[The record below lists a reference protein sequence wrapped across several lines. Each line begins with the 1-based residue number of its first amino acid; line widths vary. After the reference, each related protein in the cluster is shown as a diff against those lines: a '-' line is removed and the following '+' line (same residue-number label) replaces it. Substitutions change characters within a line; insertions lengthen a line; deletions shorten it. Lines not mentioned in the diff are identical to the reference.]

1 MTIIPQNWGFV
12 QVCFSNQRE
21 KEANLPKLPINFN
34 RFLYATT
41 SEAHRLYD
49 LQLNVFPLPYG
60 AKAGYEWRR
69 LQYTRLKRHALND
82 IVAGDC
88 NLAIMCG
95 RTSQNLFVLDCES
108 PDALLYHMQ
117 QAKKRRIPL
126 WVVKTARGGHLYF
139 RCADG
144 EVHNISNG
152 TIANTEVRGRN
163 GYVLAPPSLHP
174 TGVKYQWFLTE
185 GNTIPVVNASAINW
199 LRDSNNKPIHLKV
212 DQTFNSHK
220 VSPLLRVVSPYSNL
234 SKTTLDYIKNG
245 HALPEGTRNNRL
257 FAAACD
263 MLGNGYSEYDAYAV
277 LQVVA
282 VASGL
287 GAYEIENTLKS
298 ASGRQRTPSRP
309 QSEQKVNATEFQQ
322 WKFAL
327 IYASQRVWEGR
338 TATNERALWLALVER
353 ARLSTNQHGVFRASL
368 RELACLSRMGINTVQ
383 KLLRKLLHERK
394 PMVFKV
400 GEDAMSGA
408 TLWRFSDIVMG
419 IARDYALKSKDECLP
434 TYWLNYADTLIHSDI
449 VERGAVGKGAMFLY
463 YIMKDKKLIQMPSQL
478 ALSARMTVNQ
488 VNYALLKLR
497 EFGLVKRTRMGWC
510 VCEMTLAEIQAN
522 VFYVRPQV
530 WGRGEKRRRL
540 FARQRE
546 KYVSRLM
553 VLTRLRREGD
563 SYIKALT
570 EGRPQVLCVDD
581 LCDEIREVLDDPIAD
596 LMFAEGAHCTTESG
610 FVLIPHRFEPTL
622 QAEELK

>member
-1 MTIIPQNWGFV
+1 MNIIPQNWGFV

-34 RFLYATT
+34 RFLHATT

-69 LQYTRLKRHALND
+69 FQYTRLQRHMLND
-82 IVAGDC
+82 SVAGEC

-95 RTSQNLFVLDCES
+95 RTSENLFVIDCES
-108 PDALLYHMQ
+108 QDALLYHMR

-139 RCADG
+139 RCASG
-144 EVHNISNG
+144 EVHNIPNG
-152 TIANTEVRGRN
+152 TIADTEVRGRN

-174 TGVKYQWFLTE
+174 TGVKYTWFLTE
-185 GNTIPVVNASAINW
+185 GNTIPVVDADAINW
-199 LRDSNNKPIHLKV
+199 LRDITNKPIHLKV
-212 DQTFNSHK
+212 DQTSSIRK
-220 VSPLLRVVSPYSNL
+220 ISPFLRVVSPYSNL
-234 SKTTLDYIKNG
+234 SKITLDYIKNG

-263 MLGNGYSEYDAYAV
+263 MAGNGYSEYDAYGV

-298 ASGRQRTPSRP
+298 AFSRDRTPSRP
-309 QSEQKVNATEFQQ
+309 QSNQKVNATEFQE

-338 TATNERALWLALVER
+338 TATNQRALWLALVER

-383 KLLRKLLHERK
+383 KLLKTFLHQTT
-394 PMVFKV
+394 PILFKV
-400 GEDAMSGA
+400 GEDSMSGA
-408 TLWRFSDIVMG
+408 TLWRFSDIVLS
-419 IARDYALKSKDECLP
+419 IARDHALKSKEDCLP
-434 TYWLNYADTLIHSDI
+434 TYWLSYADTLIHSDI
-449 VERGAVGKGAMFLY
+449 VERGGLGKGAMFLY
-463 YIMKDKKLIQMPSQL
+463 YLMKDKQVLQMPSQL
-478 ALSARMTVNQ
+478 AILARMTVNQ

-497 EFGLVKRTRMGWC
+497 EFRLVKRTPNGWC
-510 VCEMTLAEIQAN
+510 VCEMTLAQIQDA
-522 VFYVRPQV
+522 VFYVKPQV
-530 WGRGEKRRRL
+530 VGRGERRRRL

-546 KYVSRLM
+546 KFVSRLM
-553 VLTRLRREGD
+553 ILTRLRREGN

-570 EGRPQVLCVDD
+570 EGRPHVLCVDD
-581 LCDEIREVLDDPIAD
+581 LCEEIREVLEDPIAEM
-596 LMFAEGAHCTTESG
+596 MFGEGAYCTTESG
-610 FVLIPHRFEPTL
+610 YMLIPHRFVQE
-622 QAEELK
+622 